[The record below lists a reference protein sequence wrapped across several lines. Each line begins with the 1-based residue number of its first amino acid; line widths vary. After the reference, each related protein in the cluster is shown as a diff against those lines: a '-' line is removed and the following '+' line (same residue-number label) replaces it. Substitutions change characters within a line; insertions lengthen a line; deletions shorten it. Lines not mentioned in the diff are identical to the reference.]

1 MTNQSKNS
9 IDTDDN
15 KVDQSKEETKIITA
29 ANARMFARLFNLGN
43 LLSVLPGLIIAPII
57 LLSEIEP
64 VTTIF
69 LFIAMIVPPIL
80 WFGLSIM
87 IYIISRHH
95 PNTLVGHYT
104 QQAAYRY
111 YGMIGVVIPIGTFFG
126 TDWEMWILMGGI
138 VAAVIVPWTMWELFK
153 TQKEDWQ
160 DIEITT
166 QQDKGD
172 LK

>member
-1 MTNQSKNS
+1 MTNQSKHS
-9 IDTDDN
+9 KDTN
-15 KVDQSKEETKIITA
+15 TISGEQSNDESKIISA
-29 ANARMFARLFNLGN
+29 ANALMFARLFNLGN

-57 LLSEIEP
+57 LLTEIEH
-64 VTTIF
+64 VSMIF

-95 PNTLVGHYT
+95 PNSLVGHYT

-138 VAAVIVPWTMWELFK
+138 VAVVIAPWTIWELIK
-153 TQKEDWQ
+153 AQKEDWQ
-160 DIEITT
+160 DIEITI
-166 QQDKGD
+166 QQEKGD

>member
-1 MTNQSKNS
+1 MTNQSKDS
-9 IDTDDN
+9 IGTGN
-15 KVDQSKEETKIITA
+15 IEVAQSKEITKIITA
-29 ANARMFARLFNLGN
+29 ANARMFARLFNIGN
-43 LLSVLPGLIIAPII
+43 LISVLPGLIVAPIM
-57 LLSEIEP
+57 LLSELER
-64 VTTIF
+64 VTMVF

-95 PNTLVGHYT
+95 PNTLVGQYT

-111 YGMIGVVIPIGTFFG
+111 YGMIGVVIPVGTFFG

-138 VAAVIVPWTMWELFK
+138 VAAVIVPWTVWELIK

-160 DIEITT
+160 DTKITT
-166 QQDKGD
+166 QQEEGD